1 MMNPSNPVFN
11 EAEWAKIHAMSSER
25 MTLEGTATKSLILLG
40 IITVTAMATGMMTI
54 QTPGMGFIIMIGGL
68 IGGLITALVLIWGNQ
83 ERAPMLAPVYAVFE
97 GMLLGP
103 ITIMYE
109 SYYEGIA
116 MNAVS
121 LTLAVAIAMGF
132 LYTSRIIKLTEGMK
146 IALTSAIM
154 GIFLVYIVNMIMM
167 LFGSN
172 IAILHSSGPLGIG
185 LSLLII
191 AVASFSLLMDYE
203 FIENGVKNGAPK
215 HMEWYA
221 AFGLIVT
228 LIWLYL
234 EMLRL
239 LAKLRR

>member
-1 MMNPSNPVFN
+1 
-11 EAEWAKIHAMSSER
+11 
-25 MTLEGTATKSLILLG
+25 
-40 IITVTAMATGMMTI
+40 
-54 QTPGMGFIIMIGGL
+54 MGFIIMIGGL